1 MKLLLRKT
9 RFVFFLVFIIFLN
22 SCEKMSQDDYYNPNA
37 TVSNNFIRT
46 YSERT
51 KGKSQA
57 FVMKEYGKLNAIK
70 KAYQL
75 TDFPFKPVGVIEN
88 NIGSYEPEVDY
99 KGMIYS
105 STKETG
111 NSVGNNVSFYTFAS
125 AVRNPRSKLYIEHIN
140 ELPYHGVNC
149 RAYYG
154 TVCSSLVSYALG
166 LPDYGSWDFAD
177 SELMEEIVYNDPE
190 DVEVADILWLESH
203 VALITDILKSD
214 TGKIKMVEISEA
226 VLQGCIRTQYGRDS
240 FDLLMRNHYKGLI
253 RYKFIEDNTKY
264 EACPSIVPVAGE
276 TPVPISYNS
285 DLCVDK
291 GDRSNY
297 LEGEDVTINTFSA
310 YDSVVV
316 YKDYK
321 RFSSIVPTEKQIDIA
336 LKGLPYGTYKAY
348 IWANGKMSK
357 ETSWIVVDF
366 DVSFDLNSRLV
377 SFSSRNS
384 SPKSVR
390 LCSIVGSR
398 NRSAQKL
405 FYRELTNEEKLAGRV
420 VVPAN
425 KILDDYKCIQVKFNT
440 EYGVVST
447 WPIKPEQ

>member
-1 MKLLLRKT
+1 MKLLFRIS
-9 RFVFFLVFIIFLN
+9 RFEFFLVFCTILGA
-22 SCEKMSQDDYYNPNA
+22 CEKMSQEDFYNPNA

-46 YSERT
+46 YIERT
-51 KGKSQA
+51 KGKSQV

-88 NIGSYEPEVDY
+88 NIGSYVPGVDY

-105 STKETG
+105 STKEIG
-111 NSVGNNVSFYTFAS
+111 NSVGNNVSFYTFAT
-125 AVRNPRSKLYIEHIN
+125 AVRNPRSKLYTEHID

-166 LPDYGSWDFAD
+166 LSDYGSWDFID
-177 SELMEEIVYNDPE
+177 SELMEEIVYNAPE
-190 DVEVADILWLESH
+190 EVEVADVLWLESH
-203 VALITDILKSD
+203 VALITDIHKSD
-214 TGKIKMVEISEA
+214 DGKIKMVEISEA

-240 FDLLMRNHYKGLI
+240 FDQLMCNHYKKLI
-253 RYKFIEDNTKY
+253 RYKFIEDNTEYKAY
-264 EACPSIVPVAGE
+264 PSIVPVAGE
-276 TPVPISYNS
+276 MPVPMSYNN

-297 LEGEDVTINTFSA
+297 LAGEDVTINTFSP

-316 YKDYK
+316 YKDYE
-321 RFSSIVPTEKQIDIA
+321 RFLSIVPTEKQIDIT
-336 LKGLPYGTYKAY
+336 LKGLPYGTYNAY
-348 IWANGKMSK
+348 LWANKEMSR
-357 ETSWIVVDF
+357 ETSWIVVDY
-366 DVSFDLNSRLV
+366 DVSFDLKSRLV
-377 SFSSRNS
+377 SFRSRNS

-398 NRSAQKL
+398 SRSAQKL
-405 FYRELTNEEKLAGRV
+405 FYRELTNEEQLAGRV
-420 VVPAN
+420 VIPADR
-425 KILDDYKCIQVKFNT
+425 ILDDYRCIQVKFNT

-447 WPIKPEQ
+447 WPIKPEN